1 VRQRGEPFEVV
12 LDDALRKTLRGRG
25 SVPAAP
31 FRRRTFDTG
40 LPQVDFTN
48 ALALADELGDAALI
62 AEMKRR
68 ASS

>member
-1 VRQRGEPFEVV
+1 
-12 LDDALRKTLRGRG
+12 
-25 SVPAAP
+25 VPAAP
-31 FRRRTFDTG
+31 FRQRTFDTG